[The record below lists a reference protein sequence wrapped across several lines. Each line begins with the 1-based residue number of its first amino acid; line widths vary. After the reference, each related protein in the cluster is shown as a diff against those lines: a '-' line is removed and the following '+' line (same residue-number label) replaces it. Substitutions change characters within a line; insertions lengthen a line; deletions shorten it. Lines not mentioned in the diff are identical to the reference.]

1 MKSILATILSGMKEV
16 LSNRNYIFLFIVA
29 FVATFAFFISIPVW
43 VIAGNTIGTQ
53 LEIFKLTDYLTIM
66 LLSTLYALFI
76 AMQVYGIKQRKKVK
90 DVGTTVGGGVGA
102 LFAGIAGTAS
112 CASCLAPFF
121 AFFGIGFGGVLF
133 VLEYRFYFVIGISIL
148 MIVAIYLT
156 ARRIRKVC
164 DTC

>member
-1 MKSILATILSGMKEV
+1 MKEV
-16 LSNRNYIFLFIVA
+16 LSNRNYIFLFIVV
-29 FVATFAFFISIPVW
+29 FIATFAFFISIPVW

-53 LEIFKLTDYLTIM
+53 LEIFKPTDYLTIT

-76 AMQVYGIKQRKKVK
+76 AMQVYVIKQRKKLK

-121 AFFGIGFGGVLF
+121 AFFGIGFGGVIF
-133 VLEYRFYFVIGISIL
+133 VLQYHLYFVIGIAIL
-148 MIVAIYLT
+148 MLISIYLT
-156 ARRIRKVC
+156 TRKIRKVC
-164 DTC
+164 ETC